1 MKKNKVKLILLGLFL
16 MALIGVFETSQVRV
30 TKADTAA
37 AINIPTE
44 PPLIAGTAF
53 HEPTD
58 PATTAIQTQ
67 PNTSSST
74 LPGLDPSNSMTSV
87 AVQSGDTL
95 RMYGGTSGS
104 NDYKRIEIVYQLGSS
119 TPVRVNTNSTATFG
133 PNNFNDQ
140 NLRFWYDLTFQT
152 VTVPTWNYYQV
163 VLVNTNLLGITQS
176 EEYSQFFR
184 VLVMPA
190 NYQINLSPS
199 VLILFE
205 GQSGTIMPT
214 NLDQSIIPS
223 YTTPTG
229 SYVTQSVSGNE
240 SILTATNG
248 PGATSQHATF
258 GLSDISVGGESLD
271 PDKTYTSSTTYIY
284 TGRLQ
289 DQSVSLGESA
299 TFTVEMPP
307 AVDVESVSWTVDGA
321 PPPEDADIS
330 GNTMELPNAQA
341 DAVIQATVTAKTG
354 ASGSTEIVVT
364 SNTAQLT
371 VTGPTEIQLSADPYL
386 FSGEAVAV
394 TTNETQVLTNLPEG
408 TPLTWHVYQPGT
420 QIESPLATVSDTGLV
435 QTTNSGTGSI
445 DVVAEYS
452 GSDGTVTGVITL
464 QILSVPDQTFEA
476 GSTATLTVPTLTLAT
491 GQTVAYQWYM
501 QIPDG
506 DMTAITGTNAST
518 YQLTNVQLGQE
529 GTKFRV
535 RYNVTTPGQPPSVT
549 TYGSNVFTLHVTEPG
564 ALSLEEAPAFQFGKM
579 GSTSATMIS
588 PTIEDMMTGF
598 SGAGTVGDATW
609 MTDTTSGT
617 LKIADTRSTTQPWKL
632 TVGLSTF
639 TNGMT
644 AVNAS
649 LQLVDGGTLLPLIET
664 GASTELYPSQVATGG
679 TFEKQ
684 LQAYLSTEPSSDAS
698 LGSYSADV
706 TWTLE
711 DTPNP

>member
-16 MALIGVFETSQVRV
+16 MALIGVFQTSQVRV
-30 TKADTAA
+30 TKTDTAA
-37 AINIPTE
+37 SITIPTE
-44 PPLIAGTAF
+44 PPVIAGTAF
-53 HEPTD
+53 HDPTD
-58 PATTAIQTQ
+58 SATTVIDTQ
-67 PNTSSST
+67 PNTSSSN
-74 LPGLDPSNSMTSV
+74 LPGLDPSNSLTSI
-87 AVQSGDTL
+87 AVQSGDTI
-95 RMYGGTSGS
+95 RMYGGTSGT
-104 NDYKRIEIVYQLGSS
+104 NDNKRIEIVYQLGASA
-119 TPVRVNTNSTATFG
+119 PVRTNTNDSVTFG
-133 PNNFNDQ
+133 PNNSINQ
-140 NLRFWYDLTFQT
+140 NQRYWHDLTVQT

-163 VLVNTNLLGITQS
+163 VLVNTFLGVPTS

-205 GQSGTIMPT
+205 GQSGTITPT

-223 YTTPTG
+223 YTTPNA
-229 SYVTQSVSGNE
+229 SYVTQGVSGNQ
-240 SILTATNG
+240 SVITAVG
-248 PGATSQHATF
+248 APGATSQHATF

-299 TFTVEMPP
+299 TFTVEMPA

-321 PPPEDADIS
+321 PPPADAEIS
-330 GNTMELPNAQA
+330 GKTMELLNVQA

-371 VTGPTEIQLSADPYL
+371 VTGPTEIQLTADRYL

-452 GSDGTVTGVITL
+452 GSNGIVTGTITL
-464 QILSVPDQTFEA
+464 QILSVPDQTVEA
-476 GSTATLTVPTLTLAT
+476 GSTATFTVPTLTLSP
-491 GQTVAYQWYM
+491 GQTVAYRWYM

-506 DMTAITGTNAST
+506 TMTPIDGATSST
-518 YQLTNVQLGQE
+518 YQLTDVQLAQE

-535 RYNVTTPGQPPSVT
+535 RYSVTTPGQPPSVT

-564 ALSLEEAPAFQFGKM
+564 ALALEEAPAFQFGKM
-579 GSTSATMIS
+579 GSTASAMIS

-639 TNGMT
+639 TNGTT
-644 AVNAS
+644 AVAAS
-649 LQLVDGGTLLPLIET
+649 LQLVDGGTLLPIIET

-679 TFEKQ
+679 AFEKQ
-684 LQAYLSTEPSSDAS
+684 LQAYLSTQPSSDAS